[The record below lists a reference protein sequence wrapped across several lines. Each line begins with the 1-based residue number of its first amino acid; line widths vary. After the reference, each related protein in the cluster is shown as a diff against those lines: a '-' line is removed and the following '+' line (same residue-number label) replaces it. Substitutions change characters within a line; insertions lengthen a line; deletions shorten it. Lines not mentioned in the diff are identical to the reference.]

1 MTPLGWGARGGSRG
15 DPHKSGKL
23 GLCHGRHM
31 PNYKIWAQAGA
42 DITISPLY
50 STVYSTKIGYTPTA
64 PQGGLRGVT
73 CKHQFGG
80 TMGGVHT
87 KNFRPLPITVSKR
100 LQDMFLTWLFQQVL
114 SKGPFIAKCR
124 ITDLWTK
131 RGISVEKD
139 CFKHFTTFTWPFL
152 AASNKARQCA

>member
-1 MTPLGWGARGGSRG
+1 MRGQRWPPGGQGGSGG
-15 DPHKSGKL
+15 DPHNGGQL
-23 GLCHGRHM
+23 GLWYGSHI
-31 PNYKIWAQAGA
+31 PNYKIVSQAEA
-42 DITISPLY
+42 EIAISPLY

-100 LQDMFLTWLFQQVL
+100 LQDMLLT
-114 SKGPFIAKCR
+114 
-124 ITDLWTK
+124 
-131 RGISVEKD
+131 
-139 CFKHFTTFTWPFL
+139 
-152 AASNKARQCA
+152 

>member
-1 MTPLGWGARGGSRG
+1 MMAPLGAGGSSG
-15 DPHKSGKL
+15 DPHNSGQL
-23 GLCHGRHM
+23 VLCHCSLM
-31 PNYKIWAQAGA
+31 PSFKILAKAEA
-42 DITISPLY
+42 EIAISPLY

-100 LQDMFLTWLFQQVL
+100 LQDMFLT
-114 SKGPFIAKCR
+114 
-124 ITDLWTK
+124 
-131 RGISVEKD
+131 
-139 CFKHFTTFTWPFL
+139 
-152 AASNKARQCA
+152 

>member
-1 MTPLGWGARGGSRG
+1 MGGRDDLPGVGGKGGSRG

-23 GLCHGRHM
+23 DLCHGRHI
-31 PNYKIWAQAGA
+31 PNYKISAQAGA
-42 DITISPLY
+42 GIDISPLY

-100 LQDMFLTWLFQQVL
+100 LQDMFLT
-114 SKGPFIAKCR
+114 
-124 ITDLWTK
+124 
-131 RGISVEKD
+131 
-139 CFKHFTTFTWPFL
+139 
-152 AASNKARQCA
+152 